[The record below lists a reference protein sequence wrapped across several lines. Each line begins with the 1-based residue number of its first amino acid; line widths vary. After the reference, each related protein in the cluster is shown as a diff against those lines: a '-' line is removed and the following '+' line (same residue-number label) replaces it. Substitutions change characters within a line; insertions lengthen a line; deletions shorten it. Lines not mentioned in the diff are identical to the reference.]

1 MLIKHWFLKK
11 NPMKQISQI
20 KYFIAY
26 NDDE

>member
-11 NPMKQISQI
+11 NHIKQISQI
-20 KYFIAY
+20 KYFVAY